1 MAQIELSPITVSGS
15 FDKMGESLKALREY
29 AVSAAQQAGLPR
41 ERVEGLRMAMDEYA
55 TNIITYGYHD
65 AGIQGNIVA
74 TAEINDEQLVISLYD
89 TAVPY
94 DPTLR
99 PDPTDLDD
107 PLEERGIGGYGIM
120 LTRQNVDNWLYRH
133 DGKRN
138 CNHFVLNRN
147 EA

>member
-15 FDKMGESLKALREY
+15 YDQMGASLKALREY
-29 AVSAAQQAGLPR
+29 AVAAAQQAGLKR
-41 ERVEGLRMAMDEYA
+41 DRVEGLRMAMDEYA

-65 AGIQGNIVA
+65 AGIKGDIMA

-99 PDPTDLDD
+99 PDPTNLED
-107 PLEERGIGGYGIM
+107 PLEERGLGGYGIM
-120 LTRQNVDNWLYRH
+120 LTRQSVDNWLYRY

-147 EA
+147 

>member
-29 AVSAAQQAGLPR
+29 AVGAAQQAGLPR
-41 ERVEGLRMAMDEYA
+41 DRVEKLRMAMDEYA

-65 AGIQGNIVA
+65 AGIKGDIVA
-74 TAEINDEQLVISLYD
+74 AAEINDEQLVISLYD

-94 DPTLR
+94 DPTIR
-99 PDPTDLDD
+99 PDPTNLLD
-107 PLEERGIGGYGIM
+107 PLEEREIGGYGIM
-120 LTRQNVDNWLYRH
+120 LTRQAVDNWLYRY
-133 DGKRN
+133 DGRRN

-147 EA
+147 

>member
-1 MAQIELSPITVSGS
+1 MPQVELSPLTVSGS

-29 AVSAAQQAGLPR
+29 AVAAAQQAGLKR

-65 AGIQGNIVA
+65 AGIKGDITVH
-74 TAEINDEQLVISLYD
+74 AEINDDQLVISLYD

-94 DPTLR
+94 DPTIR
-99 PDPTDLDD
+99 PDPSPEDLDS

-120 LTRQNVDNWLYRH
+120 LTRQSVDNWLYRF

-147 EA
+147 